1 MLSSSW
7 AGFEFCNWRAPKC
20 SKWNDKVLSQ
30 SPRCLV
36 SFATCIV
43 CCELLWTYVNNS
55 PEHPRIVFLRLV
67 CNLRILEAQLSM
79 SHPDS
84 DIFLRPPLSRSI
96 CTGKHM
102 IAVATLSARPMEKCC
117 DSRTMHTIHGKCLNT
132 LQALVFLMPATLA
145 QVTNKIGCNKQ
156 DKTTAL
162 KKHRFRLL
170 KSKSTCIMLTILT
183 DVVMKHC
190 IAWHASIWRFNM
202 RASSCMSNAASGPR
216 AKTWTHQEI
225 ASKLAGLNRGCM
237 CSSTQWVDSISWRSD
252 MRRWWGTFTSCL
264 FSLSLVPCATRSFFH
279 FSTVGFWWFVNI
291 EAIYWE
297 VQLSPRQARTRP
309 GKRR

>member
-1 MLSSSW
+1 MFILHLHHWQGAVALMDGVLARVMWLTPRQGQRSRSFSFRMDRSHRPRCLRGSHFVFLPTRGLRNICLMLSSSW
-7 AGFEFCNWRAPKC
+7 SGFEFWNWRAPKC

-55 PEHPRIVFLRLV
+55 PEHPRMIFLRLV

-84 DIFLRPPLSRSI
+84 DIFLRPLLSRST

-117 DSRTMHTIHGKCLNT
+117 DSRTMHTVHGKCLNT
-132 LQALVFLMPATLA
+132 LQALVFLMSATLA

-162 KKHRFRLL
+162 KKHREGEIPVVKVKLHVHYVDDIDRCCDEALHCLTCVDLEIQHESL
-170 KSKSTCIMLTILT
+170 KLY
-183 DVVMKHC
+183 
-190 IAWHASIWRFNM
+190 
-202 RASSCMSNAASGPR
+202 
-216 AKTWTHQEI
+216 E
-225 ASKLAGLNRGCM
+225 
-237 CSSTQWVDSISWRSD
+237 
-252 MRRWWGTFTSCL
+252 
-264 FSLSLVPCATRSFFH
+264 
-279 FSTVGFWWFVNI
+279 
-291 EAIYWE
+291 
-297 VQLSPRQARTRP
+297 
-309 GKRR
+309 